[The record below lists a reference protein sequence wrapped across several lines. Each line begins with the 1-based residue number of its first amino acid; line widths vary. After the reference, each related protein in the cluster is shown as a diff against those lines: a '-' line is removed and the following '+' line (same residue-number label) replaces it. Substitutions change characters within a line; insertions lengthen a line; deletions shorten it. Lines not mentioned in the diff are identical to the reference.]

1 MEQVRVTVSGL
12 TGSGKT
18 AIYMEIV
25 AALRAVGVPV
35 SHADPAEFQ
44 RLMNAG
50 EGDSEDGLQLYKP
63 TVVMEERNLPS
74 IAQEP
79 HP

>member
-25 AALRAVGVPV
+25 AALRAIGVPV

-50 EGDSEDGLQLYKP
+50 EGDSEEGLQLYKP
-63 TVVMEERNLPS
+63 TVVMEEINLPRT
-74 IAQEP
+74 AQEP
-79 HP
+79 RP